1 MGAPGGAQRWLAAVG
16 LLFVT
21 ACTGLPPTKTENPL
35 TVSEDRKD
43 IVSVCY
49 ASGDHTRADVHAVAM
64 QACGAGTVTVT
75 PWRIDQYLNECPILK
90 RTRVSFLC
98 FKAER

>member
-1 MGAPGGAQRWLAAVG
+1 MGSPGGAQRQLAAVG

-21 ACTGLPPTKTENPL
+21 ACAVPPPTKTENPL
-35 TVSEDRKD
+35 TVSKDRKD

-49 ASGDHTRADVHAVAM
+49 ASGNHSRADVRAVAM
-64 QACGAGTVTVT
+64 QACGAGTVSVA
-75 PWRIDQYLNECPILK
+75 PWRIDEYLNECPILK
-90 RTRVSFLC
+90 KTRVSFLC